1 MSATTTVNLYQ
12 VKRGI
17 VPRIEAVQY
26 DTGRLIQMVL
36 SDSVLNSNCSA
47 SLGFVRPNGTV
58 YLVNA
63 PINVSKNSA
72 YAQMDQ
78 ALTQPGVVECQLKV
92 SESGEIVST
101 YNFKINVI
109 KSVTGSITEE
119 KYLDTAAAIDAAVE
133 QIDPDYSN
141 RVQIADTISNS
152 YIDNVIS
159 GV

>member
-1 MSATTTVNLYQ
+1 MSVTTTVNLYQ

-17 VPRIEAVQY
+17 VPQIEAVQY
-26 DTGRLIQMVL
+26 DTRRLIQMIL
-36 SDSVLNSNCSA
+36 TDTTLNSNCSA
-47 SLGFVRPNGTV
+47 SLGFVRPNGTT

-78 ALTQPGVVECQLKV
+78 ALTQPGVVKCQLKV

-119 KYLDTAAAIDAAVE
+119 KYLDTEAAINAAIQQV
-133 QIDPDYSN
+133 DPDYSN
-141 RVQIADTISNS
+141 RVLIADTISNS